1 MAATKKGTEMS
12 VAYTTTDQIS
22 DIRSLADVELRELKT
37 EELDDVSGG
46 SPPPPLLSRSVNV
59 VEVIESILRLLAF

>member
-1 MAATKKGTEMS
+1 MS

-22 DIRSLADVELRELKT
+22 DIRPLADVERHELIT

-46 SPPPPLLSRSVNV
+46 WSTTRWTSPPPPPPPPPVLSS
-59 VEVIESILRLLAF
+59 